1 MNSKN
6 INFELQG
13 RVRKYLEYIM
23 HKETNIE
30 KENEIL
36 NKLTMALKRE
46 VILESNGKLIYEI
59 PLFNKNFSAKTLEQ
73 LAFSLKQIRYS
84 PEEYIYHVFYNFFQI
99 KLTFVTLD

>member
-84 PEEYIYHVFYNFFQI
+84 PEEYIYHVF
-99 KLTFVTLD
+99 L